1 MSSTKQS
8 LMIDLWKASAR
19 DIDVIGPGIYCMI
32 SNVARGPTT
41 RSSWSK
47 RRIFWLFRLSD
58 SQKNDTLA

>member
-8 LMIDLWKASAR
+8 HMIDLWKASAR

-47 RRIFWLFRLSD
+47 RRIFWLFSPLR
-58 SQKNDTLA
+58 QPKK